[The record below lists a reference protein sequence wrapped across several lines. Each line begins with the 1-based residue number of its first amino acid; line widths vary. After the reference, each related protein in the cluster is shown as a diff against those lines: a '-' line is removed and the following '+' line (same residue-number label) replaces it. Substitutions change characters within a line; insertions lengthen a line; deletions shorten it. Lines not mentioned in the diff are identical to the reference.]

1 MKLLSVTIP
10 SYNSQEYMEKAI
22 NSALI
27 GGDDIEI
34 LVVDDGSSDN
44 TLDIAL
50 KYEKKYPGIVR
61 AILKK
66 MADMARLLIRVLQMP
81 PVFTSKF

>member
-50 KYEKKYPGIVR
+50 KYEKKYPGIVTTGSIKR
-61 AILKK
+61 AL
-66 MADMARLLIRVLQMP
+66 
-81 PVFTSKF
+81 SKFLTFYAKL

>member
-50 KYEKKYPGIVR
+50 K
-61 AILKK
+61 
-66 MADMARLLIRVLQMP
+66 
-81 PVFTSKF
+81 

>member
-1 MKLLSVTIP
+1 MIGDIMKLLSVTIP

-50 KYEKKYPGIVR
+50 
-61 AILKK
+61 
-66 MADMARLLIRVLQMP
+66 M
-81 PVFTSKF
+81 

>member
-50 KYEKKYPGIVR
+50 KYEKKYPG
-61 AILKK
+61 KGC
-66 MADMARLLIRVLQMP
+66 RLIPDVK
-81 PVFTSKF
+81 S

>member
-50 KYEKKYPGIVR
+50 KYEKYPGIVPS
-61 AILKK
+61 IKK

>member
-50 KYEKKYPGIVR
+50 KYEKKYPEVTHFIQST
-61 AILKK
+61 LHLP
-66 MADMARLLIRVLQMP
+66 LLMP
-81 PVFTSKF
+81 LSLCH